1 MPLFM
6 GIHRGDGPVTADE
19 VVRAHEADL
28 AKQGE
33 YVHYHR
39 YWVDEDGGRIF
50 CLVNAPDADTAA
62 RVHREAHGLVAH
74 EVYEVSEHSVEDV
87 VRARQ
92 LAEVF
97 GTRAGH
103 RPLEA
108 MCAAGPSAGL
118 DRGEWRARLRN

>member
-6 GIHRGDGPVTADE
+6 DIHRGDGPVTADE

-28 AKQGE
+28 AKHGE
-33 YVHYHR
+33 YGVHYHR
-39 YWVDEDGGRIF
+39 YWVDETGGRIF

-62 RVHREAHGLVAH
+62 RVHREAHGLVAD
-74 EVYEVSEHSVEDV
+74 EIYEVSEHSVEDV

-97 GTRAGH
+97 DTRAVAK
-103 RPLEA
+103 RI
-108 MCAAGPSAGL
+108 
-118 DRGEWRARLRN
+118 R